1 LESHQECF
9 PPALRYKTD
18 EDGQLTTI
26 PLEPLAADM
35 RKNKDGKHL
44 GLMKLIAGM
53 TDMSPDALIQRD
65 LIRARKRV
73 TTITSGATAIVLALS
88 LLTISTIFARQAA
101 EENALLA
108 QEQRVLAELRRDEA
122 EGLIEF
128 MLGDLRQELEP
139 VGRLGLLTNVADR
152 ALEYYGQ
159 VGEDLSNC
167 RSASGA
173 ARAKYLHTRIA
184 VSQDDF
190 SAARTYSDEALDLLS
205 SMAPNCSDLKQFVT
219 NHSHALQWS
228 ADLDVM
234 EQKSKTNSAIIF
246 DGAILEKYERA
257 KTNLHSFKG
266 NDAKPL
272 NMRIEKVDADIL
284 IGKYYLSVKRV
295 DEALVQFKKAKSA
308 LEADYDNNKSSS
320 VSPASNAFIIRDKY
334 ADVLSWK
341 SGAYEALSKLNEA
354 YETLRQA
361 REIYSSFS
369 EGKDIY
375 EGNLKARF
383 DVIGTDYALSRLL
396 YKQGKQDAAFKTLT
410 QRKKDIDQLVLLDP
424 SNKSWLELQDKITSS
439 ISALK

>member
-1 LESHQECF
+1 VT
-9 PPALRYKTD
+9 AI
-18 EDGQLTTI
+18 TT
-26 PLEPLAADM
+26 
-35 RKNKDGKHL
+35 
-44 GLMKLIAGM
+44 
-53 TDMSPDALIQRD
+53 
-65 LIRARKRV
+65 
-73 TTITSGATAIVLALS
+73 GATAIVLALS
-88 LLTISTIFARQAA
+88 LLTISTIFARQTA
-101 EENALLA
+101 ERNARIA
-108 QEQRVLAELRRDEA
+108 QEQRVLAELRREEA

-139 VGRLGLLTNVADR
+139 VGRLDLLTNVANR

-184 VSQDDF
+184 VNQDNF
-190 SAARTYSDEALDLLS
+190 SAARTYSDEALNLLS
-205 SMAPNCSDLKQFVT
+205 SMAPDCSDLKQFVT
-219 NHSHALQWS
+219 NYSHALQWS

-234 EQKSKTNSAIIF
+234 EQKSKMNNGIKL
-246 DGAILEKYERA
+246 DGAILGKYERA
-257 KTNLHSFKG
+257 KSNLHSYNG
-266 NDAKPL
+266 SDAKSL
-272 NMRIEKVDADIL
+272 NMRIEKIDADIL
-284 IGKYYLSVKRV
+284 IGKYYLSADR
-295 DEALVQFKKAKSA
+295 DDDALAQFKKAEAA
-308 LEADYDNNKSSS
+308 LKADYENHSSS
-320 VSPASNAFIIRDKY
+320 SASPASNAFIIRDKY

-354 YETLRQA
+354 YETLQQA

-375 EGNLKARF
+375 EENLKARF

-424 SNKSWLELQDKITSS
+424 SNKSWLELQDKIASS